1 MRATEFAKL
10 SFILHV
16 RKIVLCCCAMFR
28 IRLACIALACRT
40 IVVQGS
46 RPDRMVAMAM
56 ATLDANMCVSFRN
69 HLLEYLILLQCL

>member
-1 MRATEFAKL
+1 MSGKWSGVVAPCLE
-10 SFILHV
+10 
-16 RKIVLCCCAMFR
+16 CE
-28 IRLACIALACRT
+28 LACIALPCRT

-69 HLLEYLILLQCL
+69 HLLDYLILLQCL